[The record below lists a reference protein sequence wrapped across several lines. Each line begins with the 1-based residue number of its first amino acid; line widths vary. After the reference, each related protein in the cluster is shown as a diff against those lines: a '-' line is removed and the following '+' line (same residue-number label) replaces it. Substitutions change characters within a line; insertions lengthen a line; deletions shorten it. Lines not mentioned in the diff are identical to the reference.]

1 MQVTPPRSFIELLPT
16 LLALA
21 VCFFAG
27 CSKNPD
33 RLYQDALAAEKDARE
48 AYAQNDAKKA
58 RRAADRADSAAS
70 QLKKLIEADT
80 QSTEEAR
87 RKLLE
92 VQAAERA
99 AREHAEKAE
108 EEHQRRKMLGSLKVK
123 AYQKGRAALLGGLL
137 PQMAAAAE
145 AAGRRGTNELSAVE
159 RPLAEGAWKLADLL
173 GVANPLPDGAPDWAG
188 AAAQLRDW
196 STNQTIEF
204 RAFLALTFTCLGRT
218 DFALAEFEP
227 LDPAALKGTNAL
239 AIYHGGRTL
248 LYTMEGWNHL
258 ASQEAERFS
267 EVFAT
272 SEGPVEGRMLVAV
285 LHAFMAYE
293 AGSTRQ
299 FIKMDAEIAQS
310 IRAWPENPMLV
321 FLTGEK
327 LASNGEWE
335 KAAESLEASA
345 AGTKDEWVAKRLAE
359 RARELRDGR
368 GSTKAFA
375 LDARFLI
382 PFAAQCLATRAKDS
396 TAGRKLIE
404 AVEEAKSFGNN
415 LRQRLPLLGENDAGQ
430 STQTNQPLEKP
441 DKP

>member
-1 MQVTPPRSFIELLPT
+1 MQPIRLQSLLGSSLVLVVLP
-16 LLALA
+16 LWL
-21 VCFFAG
+21 CSG

-33 RLYQDALAAEKDARE
+33 RLHQDALTAENDARK
-48 AYAQNDAKKA
+48 AYAQNDAKQA

-70 QLKKLIEADT
+70 KLKKLIEADL

-87 RKLLE
+87 RKLVE
-92 VQAAERA
+92 AQKAERA

-137 PQMAAAAE
+137 PQMASAAE
-145 AAGRRGTNELSAVE
+145 AAGRRGTNDLSAAE

-173 GVANPLPDGAPDWAG
+173 GVAKPLPDGAPDWAS
-188 AAAQLRDW
+188 AAAKLQDW

-204 RAFLALTFTCLGRT
+204 RAFLGLAFTFLGRT
-218 DFALAEFEP
+218 DFALAEFETV
-227 LDPAALKGTNAL
+227 DPAGLKGTNAL
-239 AIYHGGRTL
+239 AIYHGGRTF
-248 LYTMEGWNHL
+248 LYTVEGWNHL
-258 ASQEAERFS
+258 ASQEAEVFS

-293 AGSTRQ
+293 AGSKRQ
-299 FIKMDAEIAQS
+299 FIAMDAEIAQS

-321 FLTGEK
+321 FVTGEQ

-345 AGTKDEWVAKRLAE
+345 AGTKDEWVAKRLAQ
-359 RARELRDGR
+359 RARELRDGK

-375 LDARFLI
+375 MDARFLI

-396 TAGRKLIE
+396 TAGKKLVE

-415 LRQRLPLLGENDAGQ
+415 LRQRLPLLGEKDADKAA
-430 STQTNQPLEKP
+430 QTNEPLEKSGTP
-441 DKP
+441 